1 MLGTDA
7 PADGGGPR
15 RPVAYTP
22 RHGPPFSS
30 PTCPGQGRG
39 DRIRPGPVLQRRHL
53 RHRDHPADRGPAG
66 PGCAKSPVGH
76 AAPGV
81 HSQDGGFALSAPAVF
96 LLLIPFAIRQPA
108 LGQDLWLLALVSAMV
123 IRRLEPP
130 ETDPTTTENGDPS
143 KPQQT

>member
-1 MLGTDA
+1 MLRTDA

-53 RHRDHPADRGPAG
+53 RHRDPPADRGPAG

-96 LLLIPFAIRQPA
+96 LLSIPFGIREPA
-108 LGQDLWLLALVSAMV
+108 RGRCLWLPPPVRAWVT
-123 IRRLEPP
+123 RRLGPP
-130 ETDPTTTENGDPS
+130 EPAPPPPENGPPP
-143 KPQQT
+143 KPQ